1 MCVKLWHSSLGDWED
16 ILIIHLIVIIKSE
29 VSSFPTVVIF
39 YILVVCLRWLHHHR
53 LSVSYTS
60 QERWVLCLLLLG
72 NLMMCANNQV
82 NSGLMVIFLCLH
94 MTLPHYLHQADL
106 SEGIELLKFLSGIF
120 YLDCVSKIKSM
131 LLIICHS
138 IYGAVHIQ
146 LTHFSYDDCKNT
158 CTLFYRHHQIG
169 SMTHLPLFRVM
180 KQWYALYVFLY
191 SYTIAVS
198 IFFFFVVVV
207 FFCFFFLFFFGGGHS
222 IHGEITDEQ

>member
-1 MCVKLWHSSLGDWED
+1 MINVSSYQFTKLVCVKLWHSSLGDWED

-39 YILVVCLRWLHHHR
+39 SVVVCLRWLHHHR

-60 QERWVLCLLLLG
+60 QERWVLCLLLLC

-82 NSGLMVIFLCLH
+82 NSGPMVIFLCLH
-94 MTLPHYLHQADL
+94 MTLPHYLHWADP

-146 LTHFSYDDCKNT
+146 LTHFSYDDCTNT

-169 SMTHLPLFRVM
+169 SMTRLPLFRVM

-198 IFFFFVVVV
+198 RFFFS
-207 FFCFFFLFFFGGGHS
+207 FLFFFFWGGGG
-222 IHGEITDEQ
+222 ILLMEK